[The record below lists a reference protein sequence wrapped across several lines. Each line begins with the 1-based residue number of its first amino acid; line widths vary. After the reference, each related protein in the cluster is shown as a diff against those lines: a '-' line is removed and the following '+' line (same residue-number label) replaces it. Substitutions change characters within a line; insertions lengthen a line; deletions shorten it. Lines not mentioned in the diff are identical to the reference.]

1 MTTTTA
7 PFKPTIAWLRS
18 FLAANGQPDLARRLP
33 DDYCWRE
40 IGQAVR
46 AGACPPEIVDAAT
59 AALIASGNGWA
70 CYKYC
75 LSVKDRPDVRAAMI
89 ASRDGYACY
98 KYCRLVKDRDDV
110 RAAMIAS
117 GVGWACYEYCRNVQ
131 DRADVRAALIAS
143 GDRDACYRYCLN
155 VQDRPEVWAVFER
168 RRL

>member
-7 PFKPTIAWLRS
+7 PFEPTVTWLRS
-18 FLAANGQPDLARRLP
+18 FLAASGQPDLARRLP

-46 AGACPPEIVDAAT
+46 AGACPPEILDAAT
-59 AALIASGNGWA
+59 AALIASGAGWA
-70 CYKYC
+70 CYRYC
-75 LSVKDRPDVRAAMI
+75 LYIQDRADVRAAMI
-89 ASRDGYACY
+89 ASGGGWACY
-98 KYCRLVKDRDDV
+98 EFCRHIQDRDDV

-117 GVGWACYEYCRNVQ
+117 GDGLACYAYCLDIQ
-131 DRADVRAALIAS
+131 DRDDVRAALIAS

-168 RRL
+168 RRP

>member
-89 ASRDGYACY
+89 AS
-98 KYCRLVKDRDDV
+98 
-110 RAAMIAS
+110 

-131 DRADVRAALIAS
+131 DRADVRAAMIAS

>member
-7 PFKPTIAWLRS
+7 PFEPTVTWLRS
-18 FLAANGQPDLARRLP
+18 FLAASGQPDLARRLP

-46 AGACPPEIVDAAT
+46 AGACPPEILDAAT
-59 AALIASGNGWA
+59 AALIASGAGW
-70 CYKYC
+70 
-75 LSVKDRPDVRAAMI
+75 
-89 ASRDGYACY
+89 ACY
-98 KYCRLVKDRDDV
+98 KYCRLVKDRPDV

-168 RRL
+168 RRP